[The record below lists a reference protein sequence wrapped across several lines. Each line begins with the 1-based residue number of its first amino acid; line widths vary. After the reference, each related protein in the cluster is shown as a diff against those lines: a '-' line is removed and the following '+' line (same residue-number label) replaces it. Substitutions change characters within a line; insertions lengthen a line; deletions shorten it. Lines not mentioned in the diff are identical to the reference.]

1 MTKRAYL
8 FIAVALLI
16 AVSALGVILFM
27 IAPPV
32 SVTIETYGTP
42 GRTIVATFEVDGVV
56 SSETRDLP
64 ATFEF
69 RAKNLTYSIEQSGGD
84 NMEQITVNV
93 YVDGKKRTSATGSAI
108 VRGEHRFGAIMKKD
122 SISSQ

>member
-1 MTKRAYL
+1 MS
-8 FIAVALLI
+8 VALLI
-16 AVSALGVILFM
+16 AMSALRVSLFM

-32 SVTIETYGTP
+32 NVTIDTYGTP

-93 YVDGKKRTSATGSAI
+93 YVAGKKRTSATDYAI
-108 VRGEHRFGAIMKKD
+108 VRGAPRCGAIRKKD
-122 SISSQ
+122 AIASA